1 MAMISFAADGGGY
14 DASSRQGRR
23 LNNNNNSLRKK
34 LRQLAI
40 IAWIA
45 VCGQIWF
52 AYLDDDDSYVDNHS
66 PRLLLHEE
74 GSAYSFADGYDLLSS
89 EGTTPPDRKLQEQE
103 EEEGA
108 TSTTSTPPNQTKLI
122 KDTCTLYLSIF
133 GVLFIIFLI
142 VRPLFPK
149 VYNFKKS
156 STKFNV
162 PVANDS
168 FGSISWL
175 WKVFDIT
182 DENIREQ
189 CGMDALAAIRVLQ
202 TGVKLSLVGVFNS
215 IFLFPIYSMLGNGSR
230 PNDLMYSLSLSDMGK
245 NNSGVYA
252 TAVAAYILFGAAMYF
267 IVQDLKWF
275 TAHRHA
281 FLSKKSAQNL
291 SVYLSGLPPEMQTNK
306 AVSRFFQRCFSRDA
320 VAEAHVALIT
330 PQLDKKVAE
339 RDALIPKLE
348 HGINVVNVKHTQPS
362 HKTKKIGGEKV
373 ESVPFWSQLISE
385 LNGDIELRH
394 HSIESVRLGMEDSSI
409 GVDVDNV
416 KGPPVDSKED
426 GAPRSAAFVTFF
438 DHTSANL
445 ARQRSQYPKPWSV
458 VPIEPPVPD
467 CVK

>member
-1 MAMISFAADGGGY
+1 MAMMTFAADGGGY
-14 DASSRQGRR
+14 DASPRQGRR
-23 LNNNNNSLRKK
+23 LNNNNTLRKK

-40 IAWIA
+40 LAWIA
-45 VCGQIWF
+45 ICGQIWF

-66 PRLLLHEE
+66 PRLLLREG
-74 GSAYSFADGYDLLSS
+74 GSAYSFADGYHLLSS
-89 EGTTPPDRKLQEQE
+89 EATTPPDRMLQEQE
-103 EEEGA
+103 EEGA
-108 TSTTSTPPNQTKLI
+108 STALTPKNQTKLI

-133 GVLFIIFLI
+133 GVLFVIFLF
-142 VRPLFPK
+142 VRPLFPR

-156 STKFNV
+156 STKFDV

-168 FGSISWL
+168 FGSISWV
-175 WKVFDIT
+175 WKVFNIT
-182 DENIREQ
+182 DDDMREQ
-189 CGMDALAAIRVLQ
+189 CGMDALAAIRVMQ

-215 IFLFPIYSMLGNGSR
+215 IFLFPIYSMFGNGSR
-230 PNDLMYSLSLSDMGK
+230 PDDLIYSLSLSDMGR

-252 TAVAAYILFGAAMYF
+252 TIVAAYFLFGAAMYF
-267 IVQDLKWF
+267 IVLDFKWF

-306 AVSRFFQRCFSRDA
+306 AVSRFFQKSFSCDA

-373 ESVPFWSQLISE
+373 ESVPFWSQEIKD
-385 LNGDIELRH
+385 LNGEIELRR

-409 GVDVDNV
+409 GVDIDNV
-416 KGPPVDSKED
+416 KNDSKED

-438 DHTSANL
+438 DLTSANL
-445 ARQRSQYPKPWSV
+445 ARQRIQYPKPWAV
-458 VPIEPPVPD
+458 VPIEPPAPD